1 MKTEGKMSDL
11 HLEKSTYNMVGGGT
25 IGEWDI
31 WRGEEVIFST
41 TDQLQ
46 AERMLD
52 AMKKDREMKT
62 DTELLAW
69 VLSHCIVIYDSLEVD
84 NRELLAEL
92 VEEMEQEQLD
102 AYRENEPHE
111 YE

>member
-1 MKTEGKMSDL
+1 MNNLQLT
-11 HLEKSTYNMVGGGT
+11 KSTFNMIGGGT
-25 IGEWDI
+25 VDEWDV
-31 WRGEEVIFST
+31 WRGDEIIFST

-46 AERMLD
+46 AERMFD
-52 AMKKDREMKT
+52 AIKKGHAMKT
-62 DTELLAW
+62 DTELLDW
-69 VLSHCIVIYDSLEVD
+69 VLDHCTVIFDSLEVD
-84 NRELLAEL
+84 NRELLTEL